1 MSGGS
6 FDYMYARI
14 KEEYSGE
21 MEDREMEELLT
32 DFCNVLHDLEWYRS
46 GDYSKEDYRESV
58 AEFKRKWLRQSNE
71 QRAQNT
77 VDYALDKLRTLRGEI
92 EELLK

>member
-6 FDYMYARI
+6 FNYMYARI

-21 MEDREMEELLT
+21 MEDLEMEELLT
-32 DFCNVLHDLEWYRS
+32 DFCKVLHDLEWYRS
-46 GDYSKEDYRESV
+46 GDYGEEDYRRVV
-58 AEFKRKWLRQSNE
+58 ADFKKKWLRQSNE
-71 QRAQNT
+71 QRSQNT

>member
-6 FDYMYARI
+6 FNYMYARI
-14 KEEYSGE
+14 EEEYSGE
-21 MEDREMEELLT
+21 MEDLEMELLLK
-32 DFCNVLHDLEWYRS
+32 DFCSVLHDLEWYRS
-46 GDYSKEDYRESV
+46 GDYGEEDYRRAV
-58 AEFKRKWLRQSNE
+58 ADFKKKWLRQSNE

-77 VDYALDKLRTLRGEI
+77 VDYALDKLKTLRGEI